1 MALTGC
7 RCLLLSK
14 VGYARED
21 RQCTDRVLEYRGGL
35 GSSDFPI
42 ACTAKS
48 INPPDIDVQRE
59 STV

>member
-42 ACTAKS
+42 VCTAKS